1 MLGVGTARDVLIV
14 VVAAFMV
21 RYAVEGSPMPF
32 MRPADTESMVTEM
45 SPSGS
50 ASTTAEPS
58 TRAPSF
64 AGGMLPLNVP
74 VRVSMSGN
82 CAVGSSLKPSAPY
95 TPATVAVWLTFG
107 PAARGVTAVV
117 LRGDSSEDGP
127 ERTEFTSNAVT
138 A

>member
-1 MLGVGTARDVLIV
+1 
-14 VVAAFMV
+14 
-21 RYAVEGSPMPF
+21 MPF

-95 TPATVAVWLTFG
+95 TPATTAVWLTLG

-117 LRGDSSEDGP
+117 LRGDSNEDGP